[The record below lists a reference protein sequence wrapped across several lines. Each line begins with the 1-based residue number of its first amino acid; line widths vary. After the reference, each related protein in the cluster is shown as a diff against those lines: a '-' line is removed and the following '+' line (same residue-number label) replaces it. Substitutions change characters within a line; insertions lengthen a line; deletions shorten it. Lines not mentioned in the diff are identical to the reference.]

1 MKLKQHGFTGL
12 LTTKNAATY
21 FFNGLDDAA
30 AARYEKTIT
39 ASPVLTT
46 VLKGDPYT
54 EVPCAYLI
62 CEQDQGLPAAYQE
75 GMVAMQSSRP
85 GVDMTV
91 YRAPCGHSPHLVWTE
106 GLVEKVNHFGKK
118 ALALV

>member
-1 MKLKQHGFTGL
+1 M
-12 LTTKNAATY
+12 TTKDAATY

-30 AARYEKTIT
+30 AAIYENTMT
-39 ASPVLTT
+39 ASPVFTT
-46 VLKGDPYT
+46 VLKSDPYT

-62 CEQDQGLPAAYQE
+62 CEQDQALPAAYQE

-106 GLVEKVNHFGKK
+106 GLVEKVEKFGR
-118 ALALV
+118 LALGSIVVGN